1 MKKKIAILGSTGS
14 IGKTTFNI
22 VKKNKKEFEVVL
34 LTTNKNISEIYKQ
47 ARILKTKNIFITSK
61 PHYLKA
67 KNKLRKS
74 NLKIFNDLNDL
85 KKIFKRKIDY
95 TMCAI
100 SGLEGL
106 RPTLDVIQFTKNI
119 AIANKESLICGWNLI
134 EKKLK
139 KHNTQFIPVDSEHFS
154 IWSLIKNVKKCDID
168 EIIITASGGPFLK
181 LPISKFKKIKPSS
194 AIKHPNWNMGKKI
207 SIDSATMMNKVFE
220 VIEAQRIFDIE
231 LKKFKILVHPN
242 SYVHSIV
249 KFNNGTTK
257 ILVHDTNMKIPIF
270 NTLYQNSDKKLV
282 SKKLNI
288 TKLNNLNFKN
298 IDEKRFP
305 IVNILN
311 YVSKKSSLYETV
323 IVSANDLLVDLFLDG
338 KIKFLDISKYLKKTV
353 KLKEFNKYK
362 HILPTNINQI
372 IKLSKYVRL
381 KTQSISVRSQKS

>member
-14 IGKTTFNI
+14 IGKTTI
-22 VKKNKKEFEVVL
+22 DIIKKDIDNFDVIL
-34 LTTNKNISEIYKQ
+34 LTANNNYRKLVKQ
-47 ARILKTKNIFITSK
+47 AKE
-61 PHYLKA
+61 LKA
-67 KNKLRKS
+67 KNLIINNKKQYL
-74 NLKIFNDLNDL
+74 NLKNKFKNKKINIYNNFHNLN
-85 KKIFKRKIDY
+85 KIFKKKIDY

-100 SGLEGL
+100 SGLQGL
-106 RPTLDVIQFTKNI
+106 SPTLDVIEFTKNI

-154 IWSLIKNVKKCDID
+154 IWSLIKNVQKCDID

-181 LPISKFKKIKPSS
+181 LPISEFKKIKPSS
-194 AIKHPNWNMGKKI
+194 AVKHPNWNMGKKI

-270 NTLYQNSDKKLV
+270 NTLYQNSNKKLM
-282 SKKLNI
+282 SKKLDI

-298 IDEKRFP
+298 IDKKKFP
-305 IVNILN
+305 VINILN
-311 YVSKKSSLYETV
+311 HVSKKFSLYETV
-323 IVSANDLLVDLFLDG
+323 IVSANDLLVQFFLDG
-338 KIKFLDISKYLKKTV
+338 KIKFLDISIYLKKIV
-353 KLKEFNKYK
+353 KLKEFKKFK
-362 HILPTNINQI
+362 HILPSNINQI